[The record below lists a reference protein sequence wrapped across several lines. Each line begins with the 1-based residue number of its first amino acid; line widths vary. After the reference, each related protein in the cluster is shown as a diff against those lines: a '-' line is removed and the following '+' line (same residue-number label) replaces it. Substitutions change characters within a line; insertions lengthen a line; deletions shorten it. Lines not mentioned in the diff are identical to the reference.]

1 MGPAFGKG
9 LKYCI
14 SIAVF
19 ALATSIG
26 TALGA
31 SYEEFHVGS
40 LKGKLIVQ
48 WWEPDKFV
56 FLPDKDDPLTFKR
69 SNGETIVPNRMFTD
83 GGSIPRQLWIFRNYS
98 PWGYA
103 PAFIVHDW
111 LFHMKHC
118 GLPGND
124 KYNHEIAATVM
135 AEVTKTLMETKKVDV
150 AKLTLLSMYE
160 AVDSGIAKTYWDTG
174 KCELPPT
181 GFASKKPFYEFKLSF

>member
-1 MGPAFGKG
+1 MRSAFARRF
-9 LKYCI
+9 KYW
-14 SIAVF
+14 IAIGAF
-19 ALATSIG
+19 ALATSTQ
-26 TALGA
+26 TAWGA
-31 SYEEFHVGS
+31 SYEDFQVGS

-69 SNGETIVPNRMFTD
+69 SDGATITPGRMFTD
-83 GGSIPRQLWIFRNYS
+83 GGSIPRPLWIFRQYS

-124 KYNHEIAATVM
+124 KYNYEIAATVM
-135 AEVTKTLMETKKVDV
+135 AEVMKTMMETKKVDV
-150 AKLTLLSMYE
+150 AKLTLLAMYE
-160 AVDSGIAKTYWDTG
+160 AVDSSIAKTYWDNG

-181 GFASKKPFYEFKLSF
+181 GLATKKPLYEFKLSF